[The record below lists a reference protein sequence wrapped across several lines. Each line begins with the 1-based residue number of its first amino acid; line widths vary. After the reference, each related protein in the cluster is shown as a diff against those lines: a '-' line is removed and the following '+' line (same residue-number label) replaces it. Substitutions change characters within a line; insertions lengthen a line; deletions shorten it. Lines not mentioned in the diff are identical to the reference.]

1 MQIVD
6 FYGTPKLLEVYAKRT
21 LQVCESSNFNGIERQ
36 KNWTFSLQRFVKSKV
51 CCFYYLFH
59 PKNWSIHNENL
70 VRPSVPMQGFAS
82 LLASVKNVTFS
93 TTAPAL
99 IYRQLCNIWRTNA
112 FRRSNVES
120 EFYVVIQIS
129 NGSSCPRRACD
140 VSHTIMCDP
149 HNVTNLPNFG

>member
-1 MQIVD
+1 MQFVGRTYDMLIVD
-6 FYGTPKLLEVYAKRT
+6 FYGTPKLLEVCATRT
-21 LQVCESSNFNGIERQ
+21 LQECESSNFKGIERL

-59 PKNWSIHNENL
+59 PKNWSIHNEKSRL
-70 VRPSVPMQGFAS
+70 AQCSHVRFRS

-120 EFYVVIQIS
+120 EFYVVI
-129 NGSSCPRRACD
+129 
-140 VSHTIMCDP
+140 
-149 HNVTNLPNFG
+149 